1 MASSS
6 TSGRPDRSPRDAD
19 DAAPAAELSD
29 VLKALAHPV
38 RLAAVR
44 ALSSGE
50 RCVSELGAELG
61 VRQPLLSQQLT
72 VLRGAHVVTTR
83 RAAKQVFYRL
93 TPGKLDPL
101 RGLFSA
107 IHEGSAPGA

>member
-1 MASSS
+1 M
-6 TSGRPDRSPRDAD
+6 
-19 DAAPAAELSD
+19 
-29 VLKALAHPV
+29 
-38 RLAAVR
+38 
-44 ALSSGE
+44 
-50 RCVSELGAELG
+50 SELGAELG

-107 IHEGSAPGA
+107 IHEGSAPRGLIRDQPGGAGSPQP